1 MRKILTGFL
10 LVVISFVNAQI
21 GIGTTTPAASAALD
35 ISSTTKGLL
44 PPRMTET
51 QLNTIA
57 SPDTGLLVYCTDCG
71 TNGGEPQFYNGIAW
85 VNMMGTT
92 AAVSIWPANYVHCDP
107 SQLTRVVEVTN
118 PTTSKIWMDRN
129 LGATQVATSSSD
141 ALAYG
146 SLFQWGRRAD
156 GHQCRNSNTT
166 TTLSTIDEPAHG
178 NFIRVTSGVPNDWRS
193 GQNDNLWQGVN
204 GINNPC
210 PLGYRIPT
218 EAEYTSERGTWSA
231 TNAVG
236 AFASSLKLTQPG
248 ARNLNSGSIANTGVN
263 AYYWTST
270 ISGTSSK
277 RFVITASLASHS
289 DSSRGDGYSVRCI
302 KN

>member
-1 MRKILTGFL
+1 MPKILTGFL

-21 GIGTTTPAASAALD
+21 GMGTTTPAASAALD
-35 ISSTTKGLL
+35 VSSTTKGLL
-44 PPRMTET
+44 PPRMTEA
-51 QLNTIA
+51 QRSAIA

-92 AAVSIWPANYVHCDP
+92 AAASIWPANYVHCDP
-107 SQLTRVVEVTN
+107 AKLTRVVEVVSSTGR
-118 PTTSKIWMDRN
+118 IWMDRN
-129 LGATQVATSSSD
+129 LGATQVATSSTD
-141 ALAYG
+141 ALDYG

-156 GHQCRNSNTT
+156 GHQCRNSTTT
-166 TTLSTIDEPAHG
+166 TTLSAIDEPAHG

-210 PLGYRIPT
+210 PLGFRIPT
-218 EAEYTSERGTWSA
+218 EAEYTLERGTWSA
-231 TNAVG
+231 TNAL
-236 AFASSLKLTQPG
+236 AAYDSSLKLTVPG
-248 ARNLNSGSIANTGVN
+248 ARNFNSGSIANTGVN

-270 ISGTSSK
+270 ISGTQSRRFILSASSA
-277 RFVITASLASHS
+277 ILA
-289 DSSRGDGYSVRCI
+289 DSSRADGYSVRCI

>member
-1 MRKILTGFL
+1 MPKILTGFL

-21 GIGTTTPAASAALD
+21 GMGTTTPAASAALD
-35 ISSTTKGLL
+35 VSSTTKGLL
-44 PPRMTET
+44 PPRMTEA
-51 QLNTIA
+51 QRSAIA

-92 AAVSIWPANYVHCDP
+92 AAASIWPANYVHCDP
-107 SQLTRVVEVTN
+107 AKLTRVVEVTN

-129 LGATQVATSSSD
+129 LGATQVATSSTD

-156 GHQCRNSNTT
+156 GHQCRNSTTT

-178 NFIRVTSGVPNDWRS
+178 NFIIGSGAPEDWRS

-218 EAEYTSERGTWSA
+218 EAEYTAELATWSA
-231 TNAVG
+231 ANAAG
-236 AFASSLKLTQPG
+236 AFASLLKLPLPG
-248 ARNLNSGSIANTGVN
+248 GRNFSAGSISATSTFG
-263 AYYWTST
+263 YYWTSN
-270 ISGTSSK
+270 ISGTQS
-277 RFVITASLASHS
+277 RRLVIGASAASNFNIT
-289 DSSRGDGYSVRCI
+289 RGLGSTVRCI

>member
-1 MRKILTGFL
+1 MPKILTGFL

-21 GIGTTTPAASAALD
+21 GMGTTTPAASAALD
-35 ISSTTKGLL
+35 VSSTTKGLL
-44 PPRMTET
+44 PPRMTEA
-51 QLNTIA
+51 QRSAIA

-92 AAVSIWPANYVHCDP
+92 AAASIWPANYVHCDP
-107 SQLTRVVEVTN
+107 AKLTRVVEVVSSTGR
-118 PTTSKIWMDRN
+118 IWMDRN
-129 LGATQVATSSSD
+129 LGATQVATSSTD

-156 GHQCRNSNTT
+156 GHQCRNSTTT
-166 TTLSTIDEPAHG
+166 TTLSAIDVPAHG
-178 NFIRVTSGVPNDWRS
+178 NFIIGSGAPEDWRS

-218 EAEYTSERGTWSA
+218 EAEYTAELATWSA
-231 TNAVG
+231 ANAAG
-236 AFASSLKLTQPG
+236 AFASLLKLPLPG
-248 ARNLNSGSIANTGVN
+248 GRNFSAGSISATSTFG
-263 AYYWTST
+263 YYWTST
-270 ISGTSSK
+270 ISGTES
-277 RFVITASLASHS
+277 RRLVIASGGASHYNI
-289 DSSRGDGYSVRCI
+289 SRGLGSTVRCI

>member
-1 MRKILTGFL
+1 MQKILTGFL

-21 GIGTTTPAASAALD
+21 GMGTTTPAASAALD
-35 ISSTTKGLL
+35 VSSTTKGLL
-44 PPRMTET
+44 PPRMTEA
-51 QLNTIA
+51 QRSAIA

-107 SQLTRVVEVTN
+107 AKLTRVVEVVSSTGR
-118 PTTSKIWMDRN
+118 IWMDRN
-129 LGATQVATSSSD
+129 LGATQVATSSTD

-156 GHQCRNSNTT
+156 GHQCRNSTTT
-166 TTLSTIDEPAHG
+166 TTLSAIDEPAHG
-178 NFIRVTSGVPNDWRS
+178 NFIIGSGAPEDWRS

-210 PLGYRIPT
+210 PLGFRIPT
-218 EAEYTSERGTWSA
+218 EAEYTAELATWSA
-231 TNAVG
+231 SNTLG
-236 AFASSLKLTQPG
+236 AFASPLKLPLPG
-248 ARNLNSGSIANTGVN
+248 GRNFSAGSISATGTA

-270 ISGTSSK
+270 ISGTQSR
-277 RFVITASLASHS
+277 RFVIGASAASHFNNP
-289 DSSRGDGYSVRCI
+289 RGTGYSVRCI

>member
-1 MRKILTGFL
+1 MQKILTGFL
-10 LVVISFVNAQI
+10 LIVISLVNAQI
-21 GIGTTTPAASAALD
+21 GMGTTTPAASAALD
-35 ISSTTKGLL
+35 VSSTTKGLL
-44 PPRMTET
+44 PPRMTEA
-51 QLNTIA
+51 QRSAIA

-107 SQLTRVVEVTN
+107 AKLTRVVEVTN

-129 LGATQVATSSSD
+129 LGATQVATSSTD

-156 GHQCRNSNTT
+156 GHQCRNSTTT
-166 TTLSTIDEPAHG
+166 TTLSAIDVPDHG
-178 NFIRVTSGVPNDWRS
+178 NFIRVASGDPADWRS
-193 GQNDNLWQGVN
+193 GQNGNLWQGVN

-218 EAEYTSERGTWSA
+218 DAELDEERSSWS
-231 TNAVG
+231 TNNAAG
-236 AFASSLKLTQPG
+236 AFDSPLKLTMVG
-248 ARNLNSGSIANTGVN
+248 YRSRSTGSITNAGTRGSYWSSSVNLINTSHPFI
-263 AYYWTST
+263 TSE
-270 ISGTSSK
+270 GAGMTSSA
-277 RFVITASLASHS
+277 RANGLA
-289 DSSRGDGYSVRCI
+289 VRCI